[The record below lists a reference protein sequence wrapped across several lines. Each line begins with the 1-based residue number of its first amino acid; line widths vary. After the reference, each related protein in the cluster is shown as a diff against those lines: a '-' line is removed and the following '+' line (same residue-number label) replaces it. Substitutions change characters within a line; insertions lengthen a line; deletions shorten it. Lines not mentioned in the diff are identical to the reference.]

1 MAIAK
6 LRDYQ
11 REAVKNLHN
20 GSILC
25 GGVGSGK
32 SRTALAY
39 YYKVNGKDP
48 EENDILNNPCDL
60 YIITTARKR
69 DDLEWE
75 TELASFL
82 MSTKPDQNRYD
93 NKNNVRVLS

>member
-1 MAIAK
+1 MRIE

-11 REAVKNLHN
+11 LDAIDRLQN

-39 YYKVNGKDP
+39 YYKEQGGKQGSGKLC
-48 EENDILNNPCDL
+48 NC
-60 YIITTARKR
+60 
-69 DDLEWE
+69 
-75 TELASFL
+75 
-82 MSTKPDQNRYD
+82 
-93 NKNNVRVLS
+93 